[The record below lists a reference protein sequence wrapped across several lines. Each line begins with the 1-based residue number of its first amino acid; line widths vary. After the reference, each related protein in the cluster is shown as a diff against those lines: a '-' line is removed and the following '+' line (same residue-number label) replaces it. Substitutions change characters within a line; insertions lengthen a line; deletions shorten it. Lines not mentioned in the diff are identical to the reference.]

1 MALPEPVPG
10 LVIRYSYLWA
20 EEHRRGQEEGVKDR
34 PCAIVLMTADA
45 QGEQWVT
52 VMPVTHTPPAN
63 REFSVEIPAATKRRL
78 GLDDERFW
86 VVLSEAN
93 RFLWPGPDLR
103 PARQGDA
110 RTVAYGQLP
119 YALFEEIRK
128 KFISAVRARRAA
140 VVPRSE

>member
-34 PCAIVLMTADA
+34 PCAIVLITADA

-52 VMPVTHTPPAN
+52 VLPVTHTPRADL
-63 REFSVEIPAATKRRL
+63 EFSVEIPAATKRRL
-78 GLDDERFW
+78 GLDDERSW

-110 RTVAYGQLP
+110 ASVAYGQLP
-119 YALFEEIRK
+119 YTLFEEIRQ
-128 KFISAVRARRAA
+128 KFIAAIRARRAG